1 MLHPHRNHRIHV
13 ALAAGLVLLMV
24 LAACSA
30 NAGSS
35 ASQSAAA
42 TQSSAASQSVSQ
54 SAAASQS
61 TAASGTQTVKLSGF
75 KFDPETLTIA
85 VGTKVIF
92 QNQDGVTH
100 TVTNGKDGQPET
112 SPLFDQTVPDGAS
125 FEFTFTKAGTFN
137 VTCKI
142 HHTMN
147 MTITVQ

>member
-1 MLHPHRNHRIHV
+1 MPHQHRNHSSTAAFLSVGV
-13 ALAAGLVLLMV
+13 ALLIV
-24 LAACSA
+24 LAACSSN
-30 NAGSS
+30 NA
-35 ASQSAAA
+35 ASA
-42 TQSSAASQSVSQ
+42 TQSASATESASQ

-75 KFDPETLTIA
+75 KFDPATLTIA

-100 TVTNGKDGQPET
+100 TVTNGKDGQPES
-112 SPLFDQTVPDGAS
+112 SPLFDQSVPDGSS

-142 HHTMN
+142 HHSMN